1 MTQQNPDSDIK
12 FIKNG
17 IYRKDSVP
25 VREKKPEWLKISI
38 PTGQVYGEVRK
49 IVKEHRLHT
58 VCEEAMCPNIGECWS
73 RGTATFMLMGHICTR
88 ACRCSRSRACSRAL
102 FANVLSPSG
111 IDRRRVTVYPPA
123 PCRN

>member
-1 MTQQNPDSDIK
+1 MTQQDLKIQHEQDIK

-25 VREKKPEWLKISI
+25 VREKKPAWLKVTI

-73 RGTATFMLMGHICTR
+73 RGTRR
-88 ACRCSRSRACSRAL
+88 AARWAW
-102 FANVLSPSG
+102 
-111 IDRRRVTVYPPA
+111 
-123 PCRN
+123 